1 MSISTNNACWYI
13 DEDFID
19 FIDEFGE
26 LEFLLIC
33 VSLKFLSAVFWTF
46 YCTDF
51 IFFSLIIEVYLTYIN
66 FSFTKQWFNI
76 FIDYAP
82 YKVIIIVF
90 TIFSVVYI
98 TFLWLFYFIISS
110 LYLLTSYTYLP
121 ISRPLSLPRCRSN
134 LCIINR

>member
-1 MSISTNNACWYI
+1 M
-13 DEDFID
+13 
-19 FIDEFGE
+19 
-26 LEFLLIC
+26 LIHWWGFYWIYRWIWRVGILNLC
-33 VSLKFLSAVFWTF
+33 ESLKFLSAVFWTF

-90 TIFSVVYI
+90 TIFFVVYI

>member
-1 MSISTNNACWYI
+1 M
-13 DEDFID
+13 
-19 FIDEFGE
+19 
-26 LEFLLIC
+26 LIHWWGFYWIYRWIWRVGILNLC
-33 VSLKFLSAVFWTF
+33 ESLKFLSAVFWTF